1 MSCTAL
7 VKDVAEVPTLEAWS
21 VCDRTMQKPKTC
33 VVQATWAINILWQ
46 TRTATHDQTLCPPHA
61 KNWLSGVA
69 GSVVGTS
76 QVVDVCRETAFA
88 GHAKELRVPVTA
100 NTNPTQDQ
108 ASPNPSMDERGS
120 CEVSPLAKE
129 LWELTDAEGREIH
142 ILQS

>member
-1 MSCTAL
+1 M
-7 VKDVAEVPTLEAWS
+7 
-21 VCDRTMQKPKTC
+21 
-33 VVQATWAINILWQ
+33 
-46 TRTATHDQTLCPPHA
+46 
-61 KNWLSGVA
+61 
-69 GSVVGTS
+69 
-76 QVVDVCRETAFA
+76 
-88 GHAKELRVPVTA
+88 TA